1 MERALSLDPTT
12 LGFSTTAAAAFRG
25 YPLRWF
31 VNRRTS
37 QRVRDLYHP
46 RLEDVGLAN
55 VLHALSDPVRLEIVR
70 VLAGL
75 DEIPCSSLNAALSKS
90 TMSHH
95 FKVLRE
101 AGVTHTR
108 ANGTKRMISLRQEE
122 LEGRFPGLLHSILQS
137 SKAA

>member
-1 MERALSLDPTT
+1 
-12 LGFSTTAAAAFRG
+12 
-25 YPLRWF
+25 
-31 VNRRTS
+31 
-37 QRVRDLYHP
+37 VRDLYHP
-46 RLEDVGLAN
+46 RLEDVALAN
-55 VLHALSDPVRLEIVR
+55 VLHALSDPVRLDIVR

-75 DEIPCSSLNAALSKS
+75 GEVPCSSLNATVSKS

-108 ANGTKRMISLRQEE
+108 ANGTKRMMSLRLDE
-122 LEGRFPGLLHSILQS
+122 LEERFPGLLGSILQS

>member
-1 MERALSLDPTT
+1 
-12 LGFSTTAAAAFRG
+12 
-25 YPLRWF
+25 
-31 VNRRTS
+31 
-37 QRVRDLYHP
+37 
-46 RLEDVGLAN
+46 
-55 VLHALSDPVRLEIVR
+55 
-70 VLAGL
+70 
-75 DEIPCSSLNAALSKS
+75 
-90 TMSHH
+90 MSHH